1 MSTKTRDRSPLYVQL
16 RELIRSQIESG
27 QFAPGTSLPS
37 ENALAQTYGLNRSAV
52 HSALQALEYEGLL
65 QSIQGKGSF
74 VLGPKLTRDMET
86 LGGFRQTMLDRDQ
99 NPSTKVL
106 HKVLRKAGPLY
117 SRLLEIPPTAPV
129 WYVKRICYAGSAA
142 LALEEIFIPEDLL
155 PDFDSADISLFSI
168 MDIYHWNAIYPL
180 LGQQT
185 LSIAFLDPSQSKLI
199 GLEGKQAVLEFSG
212 IMRTKEG
219 RIVEFSRSY
228 TRQDK
233 AEFKVHYQDQEEN

>member
-52 HSALQALEYEGLL
+52 HNALHALEYEGLL
-65 QSIQGKGSF
+65 QSVQGKGSF
-74 VLGPKLTRDMET
+74 VLGPKLMRDMET

-99 NPSTKVL
+99 SPSTKVL
-106 HKVLRKAGPLY
+106 HKTLRKAGPLY
-117 SRLLEIPPTAPV
+117 SRLLEISPDAPL
-129 WYVKRICYAGSAA
+129 WYVKRICYAESSP
-142 LALEEIFIPEDLL
+142 LALEEIFIPKDLL
-155 PDFDSADISLFSI
+155 PDFNSADIGLFSI

-199 GLEGKQAVLEFSG
+199 GLEGRQAVLEFSG

>member
-1 MSTKTRDRSPLYVQL
+1 MTANTKDRSPLYVQL

-27 QFAPGTSLPS
+27 QFPPGTSLPS

-52 HSALQALEYEGLL
+52 HNALHALEYEGLL
-65 QSIQGKGSF
+65 QSVQGKGSF
-74 VLGPKLTRDMET
+74 VLGPKLMRDMET

-99 NPSTKVL
+99 SPSTKVL
-106 HKVLRKAGPLY
+106 HKTLRKAGPLY
-117 SRLLEIPPTAPV
+117 SRLLEISPDAPL
-129 WYVKRICYAGSAA
+129 WYVKRICYAESSP
-142 LALEEIFIPEDLL
+142 LALEEIFIPKDLL
-155 PDFDSADISLFSI
+155 PDFNSADIGLFSI

-180 LGQQT
+180 LGQQN